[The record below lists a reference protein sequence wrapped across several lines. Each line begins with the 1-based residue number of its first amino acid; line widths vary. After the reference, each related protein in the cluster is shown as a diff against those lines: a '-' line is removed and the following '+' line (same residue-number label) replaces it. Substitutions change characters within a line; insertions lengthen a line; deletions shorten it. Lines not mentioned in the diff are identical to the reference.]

1 MPKKRSKIQ
10 RGESMNGKV
19 RRNAKTAFV
28 CVMFII
34 IVSLFFYLLT
44 AGTMPKYVDIMSAE
58 EIAATD
64 LSKEC
69 ACIGTSSGEYYK
81 GRLYTPADFVT
92 GDISQGNSDDKYAT
106 FRIVLPLD
114 KGVTYGMS
122 GESATYAQ
130 RVYINGVLVNEIGT
144 VCDNARNF
152 IPTADKYTVYFTP
165 QTDTTEIIIQH
176 AWFNHRTGAVHKLS
190 LATAPIIAANDRA
203 QTICEGLIAG
213 TLLAMAIFFFGM
225 FLLGNSRYSMLW
237 FSLSCLAAALHYL
250 IYESKQIGVLFPYLD
265 WYTEHK
271 LEYITNILYFVFML
285 LYAFAALGLRPHK
298 QFVISSAGVAGAILL
313 FYIITPSTLY
323 TRFTVALGAV
333 MTLYLVFASV
343 YTCIM
348 AIKRKSVRRA
358 DSIIVCIT
366 VAVTAAVNIIEG
378 MTYFTRVFY
387 IRSYATILF
396 VFCNAVMLTVSLSR
410 TERYLDQSKQ
420 RESEVTRMNETLEK
434 LDRLKTDFMHNIA
447 HEMKTPLTVM
457 SGYAQL
463 TEKQIE
469 KNVVNDETLSNLE
482 TISSEAQRL
491 SDMVTKLLS
500 VSQNEVSAMKL
511 GRFGAEDILADAA
524 AVCRPILAKRGN
536 RLITEANDCPD
547 IIANHETLLQVLIN
561 LAVNSGRH
569 TENGTVTFS
578 VKKSETTD
586 NFVMFTV
593 SDTGTGIFREALS
606 HLFDKGYSTDGG
618 NGLGLYICREIIES
632 MGGEINA
639 ESSENGAVFRF
650 TVPCGK
656 EDEK

>member
-1 MPKKRSKIQ
+1 
-10 RGESMNGKV
+10 
-19 RRNAKTAFV
+19 
-28 CVMFII
+28 
-34 IVSLFFYLLT
+34 
-44 AGTMPKYVDIMSAE
+44 MPKYVDIMTAE

-69 ACIGTSSGEYYK
+69 ACIGISSGEYYK
-81 GRLYTPADFVT
+81 GRLYTPDDFAN
-92 GDISQGNSDDKYAT
+92 GDISQGSGNDKYAT

-114 KGVTYGMS
+114 KGITYGLS
-122 GESATYAQ
+122 GETATYAQ
-130 RVYINGVLVNEIGT
+130 KVYINGELVNEVGT
-144 VCDNARNF
+144 VTDKQQEF
-152 IPTADKYTVYFTP
+152 IPTADRYTLYFTP
-165 QTDTTEIIIQH
+165 QTDSTEIIIQH

-190 LATAPIIAANDRA
+190 LAVASIISANDRA
-203 QTICEGLIAG
+203 QTICDGLIAG

-225 FLLGNSRYSMLW
+225 FLLGNRRYSMLW
-237 FSLSCLAAALHYL
+237 FSLSCLTAALHYL
-250 IYESKQIGVLFPYLD
+250 IYESKQIKVLLPQLD
-265 WYTEHK
+265 WYTGHK
-271 LEYITNILYFVFML
+271 LEYITNILYFVFIL
-285 LYAFAALGLRPHK
+285 LYAFAVLGFRPHK
-298 QFVISSAGVAGAILL
+298 WFVISSAGVAGAMML
-313 FYIITPSTLY
+313 FYIIAPSTVY
-323 TRFTVALGAV
+323 TRFTVVLGAV

-343 YTCIM
+343 YTCVM
-348 AIKRKSVRRA
+348 AVKHKSVRRA
-358 DSIIVCIT
+358 DGIIVCIT
-366 VAVTAAVNIIEG
+366 VAVTTAVYIIEG
-378 MTYFTRVFY
+378 LTYFTRVFY

-396 VFCNAVMLTVSLSR
+396 VFCNAVMLTISLSR

-469 KNVVNDETLSNLE
+469 KNVVNDETLANLE

-500 VSQNEVSAMKL
+500 VSHNEVTAMEL
-511 GRFGAEDILADAA
+511 GRFRAEDILADAA
-524 AVCRPILAKRGN
+524 AVCRPILTKRGN
-536 RLITEANDCPD
+536 RLTIKVNNCPD

-578 VKKSETTD
+578 AEKSDKSD
-586 NFVMFTV
+586 NFAVFTV
-593 SDTGTGIFREALS
+593 SDTGTGIAAEALS
-606 HLFDKGYSTDGG
+606 RLFDKGYSTDGG

-632 MGGEINA
+632 MGGEITA

>member
-1 MPKKRSKIQ
+1 
-10 RGESMNGKV
+10 MNGKV

-106 FRIVLPLD
+106 FRIVLPLG

-144 VCDNARNF
+144 VCDNARDF

-176 AWFNHRTGAVHKLS
+176 AWFNHRTGTVHKLS

-298 QFVISSAGVAGAILL
+298 HFVVTSICSAGAILL
-313 FYIITPSTLY
+313 FYIFTPSTVY
-323 TRFTVALGAV
+323 THFTVVAGAV
-333 MTLYLVFASV
+333 MAVYLILSSV
-343 YTCIM
+343 YICVTAVKHRLMGYI
-348 AIKRKSVRRA
+348 
-358 DSIIVCIT
+358 DSIIVCST
-366 VAVTAAVNIIEG
+366 VVLTTVVYLIEG
-378 MTYFTRVFY
+378 LTYFTKIFY

-396 VFCNAVMLTVSLSR
+396 VFCNAVMLTINLSR
-410 TERYLDQSKQ
+410 TERRLDESKQ
-420 RESEVTRMNETLEK
+420 RESQVTQMNETLEK

-463 TEKQIE
+463 TEKQID
-469 KNVVNDETLSNLE
+469 KNMVNDETLSNLE

-500 VSQNEVSAMKL
+500 VSHNEVTAMEL
-511 GRFGAEDILADAA
+511 SRFAARDVLSDAA
-524 AVCRPILAKRGN
+524 AVCRPILAKHGN
-536 RLITEANDCPD
+536 RLVTRADNCPD
-547 IIANHETLLQVLIN
+547 IIANREMLLQVLIN
-561 LAVNSGRH
+561 LAVNSGKH

-578 VKKSETTD
+578 AEKSAGGD
-586 NFVMFTV
+586 NFAVFTV
-593 SDTGTGIFREALS
+593 SDTGTGIPREALA

-618 NGLGLYICREIIES
+618 NGLGLYICRDIIES
-632 MGGEINA
+632 TGGEINA
-639 ESSENGAVFRF
+639 DSSENGAVFRF

>member
-1 MPKKRSKIQ
+1 
-10 RGESMNGKV
+10 
-19 RRNAKTAFV
+19 
-28 CVMFII
+28 
-34 IVSLFFYLLT
+34 
-44 AGTMPKYVDIMSAE
+44 MPKYIDIMTAK
-58 EIAATD
+58 EIAAVD

-69 ACIGTSSGEYYK
+69 ACIGELSGEYYK
-81 GRLYTPADFVT
+81 GRLYTPDDFAN
-92 GDISQGNSDDKYAT
+92 GDISQGNADDKYAT

-114 KGVTYGMS
+114 KGVTYGLS
-122 GESATYAQ
+122 GETATYAQ
-130 RVYINGVLVNEIGT
+130 KVYINGELVNEVGT
-144 VCDNARNF
+144 VTDDPREF
-152 IPTADKYTVYFTP
+152 IPTADRYTVYFTP

-190 LATAPIIAANDRA
+190 FAAAPVISANDRT
-203 QTICEGLIAG
+203 QTICDGLIAG

-225 FLLGNSRYSMLW
+225 FLLGNRRYSMLW

-250 IYESKQIGVLFPYLD
+250 IYESKQIKVLLPRLD
-265 WYTEHK
+265 WYTGHK
-271 LEYITNILYFVFML
+271 LEYLTNMLYFVFIL
-285 LYAFAALGLRPHK
+285 LYAFAVLGFRPHK
-298 QFVISSAGVAGAILL
+298 WFVVSSVSVVGAIML
-313 FYIITPSTLY
+313 FYIIAPSTVY
-323 TRFTVALGAV
+323 TRFTVLLGAV
-333 MTLYLVFASV
+333 MTVYLVFAAA

-348 AIKRKSVRRA
+348 TVKRRLIRYA
-358 DSIIVCIT
+358 ESIIVCVT
-366 VAVTAAVNIIEG
+366 VAVTAAVYIIEG
-378 MTYFTRVFY
+378 LTYFTRVFY

-396 VFCNAVMLTVSLSR
+396 VFCNAVMLTISLSR
-410 TERYLDQSKQ
+410 TERYLDESKQ
-420 RESEVTRMNETLEK
+420 RESEVTQMNETLEK

-482 TISSEAQRL
+482 TITSEAQRL

-500 VSQNEVSAMKL
+500 VSHNEVTAIEL
-511 GRFGAEDILADAA
+511 GRFKAEDILADAA

-536 RLITEANDCPD
+536 RIITRVNDCPD
-547 IIANHETLLQVLIN
+547 IIANHETLMQVLIN

-569 TENGTVTFS
+569 TENGTLTFLAE
-578 VKKSETTD
+578 KSGKDD
-586 NFVMFTV
+586 NFAVFTV
-593 SDTGTGIFREALS
+593 SDTGTGIAAQALS
-606 HLFDKGYSTDGG
+606 RLFDKGYSTDGG

-632 MGGEINA
+632 MGGEITA

>member
-1 MPKKRSKIQ
+1 
-10 RGESMNGKV
+10 MNGKV
-19 RRNAKTAFV
+19 RRNVKTAFV

-152 IPTADKYTVYFTP
+152 IPTADKYAVYFTP

-298 QFVISSAGVAGAILL
+298 HFVVTSICSAGAILL
-313 FYIITPSTLY
+313 FYIFTPSTVY
-323 TRFTVALGAV
+323 THFTVVAGAV
-333 MTLYLVFASV
+333 MAVYLILSSV
-343 YTCIM
+343 YICVTAVKHRLMGYI
-348 AIKRKSVRRA
+348 
-358 DSIIVCIT
+358 DSIIVCST
-366 VAVTAAVNIIEG
+366 VVLTTVVYLIEG
-378 MTYFTRVFY
+378 LTYFTKIFY

-396 VFCNAVMLTVSLSR
+396 VFCNAVMLTINLSR
-410 TERYLDQSKQ
+410 TERRLDESKQ
-420 RESEVTRMNETLEK
+420 RESQVTQMNETLEK

-500 VSQNEVSAMKL
+500 VSHNEVTAMEL
-511 GRFGAEDILADAA
+511 SRFAARDVLSDAV
-524 AVCRPILAKRGN
+524 AVCRPILAKHGN
-536 RLITEANDCPD
+536 RLVTRADNCPD
-547 IIANHETLLQVLIN
+547 IIANREMLLQVLIN
-561 LAVNSGRH
+561 LAVNSGKH

-578 VKKSETTD
+578 AEKSAGGD
-586 NFVMFTV
+586 NFAVFTV
-593 SDTGTGIFREALS
+593 SDTGTGIPREALA

-618 NGLGLYICREIIES
+618 NGLGLYICRDIIES
-632 MGGEINA
+632 TGGEITA
-639 ESSENGAVFRF
+639 DSSENGAVFRF

-656 EDEK
+656 EDAK

>member
-1 MPKKRSKIQ
+1 MNVNMRRS
-10 RGESMNGKV
+10 
-19 RRNAKTAFV
+19 AKTAFV
-28 CVMFII
+28 CVLFII

-92 GDISQGNSDDKYAT
+92 GDISQGNNDDKYAT

-144 VCDNARNF
+144 VCDNARDF

-250 IYESKQIGVLFPYLD
+250 IYESKQIGVLFSYLD

-298 QFVISSAGVAGAILL
+298 HFVVTSICSAGAILL
-313 FYIITPSTLY
+313 FYIFAPSTVY
-323 TRFTVALGAV
+323 THFTVVAGAV
-333 MTLYLVFASV
+333 MAVYLILSSV
-343 YTCIM
+343 YICVTAVKHRLMGYI
-348 AIKRKSVRRA
+348 
-358 DSIIVCIT
+358 DSIIVCST
-366 VAVTAAVNIIEG
+366 VVLTTVVYLIEG
-378 MTYFTRVFY
+378 LTYFTKIFY

-396 VFCNAVMLTVSLSR
+396 VFCNAVMLTINLSR
-410 TERYLDQSKQ
+410 TERRLDESKQ
-420 RESEVTRMNETLEK
+420 RESQVTHMNETLEK

-500 VSQNEVSAMKL
+500 VSHNEVTAMEL
-511 GRFGAEDILADAA
+511 SRFAAKDVLSDAA
-524 AVCRPILAKRGN
+524 AVCRPILAKHGN
-536 RLITEANDCPD
+536 RLVTRVDNCPD
-547 IIANHETLLQVLIN
+547 IIANREMLLQVLIN
-561 LAVNSGRH
+561 LAVNSGKH

-578 VKKSETTD
+578 AERSADGD
-586 NFVMFTV
+586 NFAVFTV
-593 SDTGTGIFREALS
+593 SDTGTGISREALA

-618 NGLGLYICREIIES
+618 NGLGLYICRDIIES
-632 MGGEINA
+632 TGGEITA
-639 ESSENGAVFRF
+639 DSSENGAVFRF

-656 EDEK
+656 EDAK

>member
-1 MPKKRSKIQ
+1 
-10 RGESMNGKV
+10 MNV
-19 RRNAKTAFV
+19 NMRRNAKTAFV
-28 CVMFII
+28 CVLFII

-92 GDISQGNSDDKYAT
+92 GDISQGNNDDKYAT

-144 VCDNARNF
+144 VCDNARDF

-250 IYESKQIGVLFPYLD
+250 IYESKQIGVLFSYLD

-298 QFVISSAGVAGAILL
+298 HFVVTSICSAGAILL
-313 FYIITPSTLY
+313 FYIFAPSTVY
-323 TRFTVALGAV
+323 THFTVVAGAV
-333 MTLYLVFASV
+333 MAVYLILSSV
-343 YTCIM
+343 YICVTAVKHRLMGYI
-348 AIKRKSVRRA
+348 
-358 DSIIVCIT
+358 DSIIVCST
-366 VAVTAAVNIIEG
+366 VVLTTVVYLIEG
-378 MTYFTRVFY
+378 LTYFTKIFY

-396 VFCNAVMLTVSLSR
+396 VFCNAVMLTINLSR
-410 TERYLDQSKQ
+410 TERRLDESKQ
-420 RESEVTRMNETLEK
+420 RESQVTHMNETLEK

-500 VSQNEVSAMKL
+500 VSHNEVTAMEL
-511 GRFGAEDILADAA
+511 SRFAAKDVLSDAA
-524 AVCRPILAKRGN
+524 AVCRPILAKHGN
-536 RLITEANDCPD
+536 RLVTRVDNCPD
-547 IIANHETLLQVLIN
+547 IIANREMLLQVLIN
-561 LAVNSGRH
+561 LAVNSGKH

-578 VKKSETTD
+578 AERSADGD
-586 NFVMFTV
+586 NFAVFTV
-593 SDTGTGIFREALS
+593 SDTGTGISREALA

-618 NGLGLYICREIIES
+618 NGLGLYICRDIIES
-632 MGGEINA
+632 TGGEITA
-639 ESSENGAVFRF
+639 DSSENGAVFRF

-656 EDEK
+656 EDAK

>member
-1 MPKKRSKIQ
+1 
-10 RGESMNGKV
+10 MNGKV

-106 FRIVLPLD
+106 FRIVLPLG

-144 VCDNARNF
+144 VCDNARDF

-176 AWFNHRTGAVHKLS
+176 AWFNHRTGTVHKLS

-250 IYESKQIGVLFPYLD
+250 IYESKQIGVLFSYLD

-298 QFVISSAGVAGAILL
+298 QFVISSAGIAGAILL
-313 FYIITPSTLY
+313 FYIITPSTVY
-323 TRFTVALGAV
+323 THFTVVAGAV
-333 MTLYLVFASV
+333 MAVYLILSSV
-343 YTCIM
+343 YICVTAVKHRLMGYI
-348 AIKRKSVRRA
+348 
-358 DSIIVCIT
+358 DSIIVCST
-366 VAVTAAVNIIEG
+366 VVLTTVVYLIEG
-378 MTYFTRVFY
+378 LTYFTKIFY

-396 VFCNAVMLTVSLSR
+396 VFCNAVMLTINLSR
-410 TERYLDQSKQ
+410 TERRLDESKQ
-420 RESEVTRMNETLEK
+420 RESQVTQMNETLEK

-500 VSQNEVSAMKL
+500 VSHNEVTAMEL
-511 GRFGAEDILADAA
+511 SRFAARDVLSDAV
-524 AVCRPILAKRGN
+524 AVCRPILAKHGN
-536 RLITEANDCPD
+536 RLVTRADNCPD
-547 IIANHETLLQVLIN
+547 IIANREMLLQVLIN
-561 LAVNSGRH
+561 LAVNSGKH

-578 VKKSETTD
+578 AEKSAGGD
-586 NFVMFTV
+586 NFAVFTV
-593 SDTGTGIFREALS
+593 SDTGTGIPREALA

-618 NGLGLYICREIIES
+618 NGLGLYICRDIIES
-632 MGGEINA
+632 TGGEINA
-639 ESSENGAVFRF
+639 DSSENGAVFRF

>member
-1 MPKKRSKIQ
+1 
-10 RGESMNGKV
+10 MNGKV

-106 FRIVLPLD
+106 FRIVLPLG

-144 VCDNARNF
+144 VCDNARDF

-176 AWFNHRTGAVHKLS
+176 AWFNHRTGTVHKLS

-250 IYESKQIGVLFPYLD
+250 IYESKQIGVLFSYLD

-298 QFVISSAGVAGAILL
+298 QFVISSAGIAGAILL
-313 FYIITPSTLY
+313 FYIITPSTVY
-323 TRFTVALGAV
+323 THFTVVAGAV
-333 MTLYLVFASV
+333 MAVYLILSSV
-343 YTCIM
+343 YICVTAVKHRLMGYI
-348 AIKRKSVRRA
+348 
-358 DSIIVCIT
+358 DSIIVCST
-366 VAVTAAVNIIEG
+366 VVLTTVVYLIEG
-378 MTYFTRVFY
+378 LTYFTKIFY

-396 VFCNAVMLTVSLSR
+396 VFCNAVMLTINLSR
-410 TERYLDQSKQ
+410 TERRLDESKQ
-420 RESEVTRMNETLEK
+420 RESQVTQMNETLEK

-500 VSQNEVSAMKL
+500 VSHNEVTAMEL
-511 GRFGAEDILADAA
+511 SRFAARDVLSDAV
-524 AVCRPILAKRGN
+524 AVCRPILAKHGN
-536 RLITEANDCPD
+536 RLVTRADNCPD
-547 IIANHETLLQVLIN
+547 IIANREMLLQVLIN
-561 LAVNSGRH
+561 LAVNSGKH

-578 VKKSETTD
+578 AEKSAGGD
-586 NFVMFTV
+586 NFAVFTV
-593 SDTGTGIFREALS
+593 SDTGTGIPREALA

-618 NGLGLYICREIIES
+618 NGLGLYICRDIIES
-632 MGGEINA
+632 TGGEINA
-639 ESSENGAVFRF
+639 DSSENGAVFRF

-656 EDEK
+656 EDAK